1 MSSKLKV
8 ESIVDRRLPILWV
21 STLTLIIIAV
31 MLYSSYNGRS
41 IAERYSPLVDAAME
55 IKLEATTAHLW
66 FEEIISGDRY
76 IDINVVWGHLD
87 QAKWYANAMLD
98 GDENEEG
105 KFIPLDDPV
114 LRQEIERTLQGIQN
128 FRSLADKR
136 WAVQSESGVGTDID
150 QQFDRVFNDFLMYA
164 DDVET
169 ALQQAIKDRLR
180 QFYWI
185 QLLLIFSVV
194 FTSAIIILVLKRYDN
209 RQTNDIKNLLQRE
222 DELRTSETHL
232 RTLFEALP
240 DLVWLKDVD
249 GTYLSCNHKFERFFD
264 ANEEDIVGKTD
275 YDFVNKELADSF
287 RKNDKIS
294 MAAGKACIN
303 EEEVTYANDGHV
315 ELLETIKTPI
325 FSKDG
330 EMRGVLGVGRNIT
343 ERKNAEDSLR
353 RSQKMDAI
361 GQMAGGIAHDFN
373 NILGVILGNLSFLK
387 RDVANNEKALKRIST
402 AEKMSLRA
410 ADLTKQLLGFSRS
423 EQGQKVKPTDINLV
437 IQGMDSLITR
447 SITPEVEVNLSF
459 FGELWLTDIDFSDFE
474 DALLNLILNA
484 RDAMPDGGSL
494 TIETANKVL
503 DEAYAENNTSAKP
516 GEYVELSISDNGK
529 GIAKEIVDRIFE
541 PFFTTKPRGKGTGLG
556 LSMVFGFIQRSNG
569 HIKIYSEPDI
579 GTVVRCYLPRSSE
592 AKSELGLIAP
602 NEVQKSIGNETVL
615 AVDDEE
621 DLLSLAR
628 QYLETL
634 GYTVETASN
643 ASMALQLLTENPSIK
658 LLFSDVVMPG
668 GINGYELAEK
678 ATELKPDLKVLLT
691 SGYSGKTL
699 FRNGQ
704 AHFTANLLSKPYNLG
719 EIAEQVRRAL
729 DA

>member
-1 MSSKLKV
+1 MSNKLKT
-8 ESIVDRRLPILWV
+8 ESIVGRRLPILWV
-21 STLTLIIIAV
+21 VILTLIIIAV

-41 IAERYSPLVDAAME
+41 IAERYAPLQDAVME

-76 IDINVVWGHLD
+76 IDINVVWDHLE
-87 QAKWYANAMLD
+87 QARWYANAMLE
-98 GDENEEG
+98 GGENHEG
-105 KFIPLDDPV
+105 KFVPLNDLG

-128 FRSLADKR
+128 FRVIAHKR

-150 QQFDRVFNDFLMYA
+150 QHFDRVFNDFLKSA
-164 DDVET
+164 DGVESS
-169 ALQQAIKDRLR
+169 LQQAIKDRLR

-185 QLLLIFSVV
+185 QLLLVFSVIV
-194 FTSAIIILVLKRYDN
+194 TSAIIIVVLKRYDDQ
-209 RQTNDIKNLLQRE
+209 RTNDIQNILQRE
-222 DELRTSETHL
+222 DELRTSEAHL

-240 DLVWLKDVD
+240 DLVWLKDAD
-249 GTYLSCNHKFERFFD
+249 GTYLSCNHRFELFFG
-264 ANEEDIVGKTD
+264 AKEEDVVGKTD
-275 YDFVNKELADSF
+275 YDFVNNELADSF
-287 RKNDKIS
+287 RKNDEIA
-294 MAAGKACIN
+294 MVAGKASIN

-325 FSKDG
+325 FSVDG
-330 EMRGVLGVGRNIT
+330 KMKGVLGVGRNIT
-343 ERKNAEDSLR
+343 ERKNAEESLR

-387 RDVANNEKALKRIST
+387 RDVVDNEKALKRIAT

-410 ADLTKQLLGFSRS
+410 ADLTKKLLGFSRS
-423 EQGQKVKPTDINLV
+423 EQVQKALPTDINLL
-437 IQGMDSLITR
+437 IQGMDSLIAR
-447 SITPEVEVNLSF
+447 SITPEVEVKLNF
-459 FGELWLTDIDFSDFE
+459 FEQLWLTDIDFSDFE

-484 RDAMPDGGSL
+484 RDAMPGGGSL
-494 TIETANKVL
+494 IIETANKVL

-516 GEYVELSISDNGK
+516 GEYVELLISDTGK
-529 GIAKEIVDRIFE
+529 GIAKEIVDRVFE

-569 HIKIYSEPDI
+569 HIKIYSEPYI
-579 GTVVRCYLPRSSE
+579 GTVIRCYLPRSSAAKTELSHVTPGE
-592 AKSELGLIAP
+592 AQHS
-602 NEVQKSIGNETVL
+602 VGNETVL
-615 AVDDEE
+615 VVDDEE
-621 DLLSLAR
+621 ELLSLAK
-628 QYLETL
+628 QYLEIL
-634 GYTVETASN
+634 GYTVVTASN
-643 ASMALQLLTENPSIK
+643 ASMALQLLAENPSIK

-678 ATELKPDLKVLLT
+678 ATELNPDLKVLLT
-691 SGYSGKTL
+691 SGYTGKTL

-704 AHFTANLLSKPYNLG
+704 ARFTENLLSKPYNLG
-719 EIAEQVRRAL
+719 EIAAQVRVVL